1 MKKLFKFDRA
11 VAVFVENVENE
22 AKNGFKQ
29 NFKNNN
35 LRSKSTWIAMGK
47 ELIVDF
53 GEFVFGQLAGR
64 TIFEEAIM
72 PVTNFFGGD

>member
-22 AKNGFKQ
+22 AEMDFEQ

-53 GEFVFGQLAGR
+53 GKFVFGQLAGR

-72 PVTNFFGGD
+72 PVTDFFRGD